1 MALTPEQEQYYD
13 KLEDMFS
20 TEGWKLLMEESRAL
34 IYQYQASSLEQK
46 SWDAVNILKGKAT
59 QLAELINF
67 EEVSAMQ
74 KAQLAEEEE
83 DDANV

>member
-1 MALTPEQEQYYD
+1 MALTPEQEAYYD

-46 SWDAVNILKGKAT
+46 SWDAVNVLRGKAA
-59 QLAELINF
+59 QLAELLNF
-67 EEVSAMQ
+67 EEVSMLQ
-74 KAQLAEEEE
+74 KSQLESEDEE
-83 DDANV
+83 DADV

>member
-20 TEGWKLLMEESRAL
+20 TPGWKLLMEESRAL
-34 IYQYQASSLEQK
+34 IYQYQAASLEQP

-67 EEVSAMQ
+67 EEVSMLQ
-74 KAQLAEEEE
+74 KTELEKEEE
-83 DDANV
+83 DDADV